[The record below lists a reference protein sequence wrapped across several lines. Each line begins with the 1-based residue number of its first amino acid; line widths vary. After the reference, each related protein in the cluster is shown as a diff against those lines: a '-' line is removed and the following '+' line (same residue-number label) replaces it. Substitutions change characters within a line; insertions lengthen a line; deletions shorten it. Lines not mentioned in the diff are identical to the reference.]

1 MGIKR
6 KWLYYGNRV
15 RLTETM
21 RDLLLNSKYLQLC
34 LNIGFRHLRVN
45 NQTILW
51 GGRGRLAPCFTWGAV
66 SCVPCSWW
74 PHSTPLRCL
83 SQDCCSHWRATGWGQ
98 SDHWG
103 WPWLTWRQPPAET
116 RASDLRQSQ
125 TVADCGA
132 GRSHENNINTT
143 EREREWY
150 IMIFHICIRPA
161 PVVCILSN
169 IYFHLPFTTVLYTI
183 YYIAQVHNTGH
194 IVHITPYRTHNT

>member
-143 EREREWY
+143 ERERER
-150 IMIFHICIRPA
+150 IMYNDFPYLHSPGTSCVYFVQYLFPFAFYNCI
-161 PVVCILSN
+161 
-169 IYFHLPFTTVLYTI
+169 I
-183 YYIAQVHNTGH
+183 YYILYSTSTQH
-194 IVHITPYRTHNT
+194 RTHCTYHAIQNT